1 VAVMSA
7 GSAAPLLSAKT
18 GAVALGKSLATH
30 SVIGSI
36 SSNVDFFGFLSVE
49 AAETVAGFVGKS
61 QELQDVMGGF
71 VSTDLFDGVVG
82 AVKAG
87 LDVIASDGDS
97 GSEEDKLMVE
107 FLGRIYASIGKTMSS
122 LSNKEMEKITT
133 DAGLIG

>member
-1 VAVMSA
+1 
-7 GSAAPLLSAKT
+7 
-18 GAVALGKSLATH
+18 
-30 SVIGSI
+30 
-36 SSNVDFFGFLSVE
+36 
-49 AAETVAGFVGKS
+49 
-61 QELQDVMGGF
+61 MGGF

-107 FLGRIYASIGKTMSS
+107 FLGRVYASVGNTMSG
-122 LSNKEMEKITT
+122 LSNEEMEKITT